1 MGTVRSNQGIEGR
14 CRALVPGTTSGDL
27 VLATRT
33 SGWDMITDWPR
44 ILTKTCQLKTFHSRQ
59 NIEDDKTHDIRQKTD
74 EQDTKKDT
82 EEKNQGRETWDH
94 DRILNTGENDTLLDT
109 EDHDKGPKTKN
120 KDQKLKTQKQTNRLD
135 IKDKVENIPKLSNR
149 HKYREGNFYSRQKTH
164 DKYTRHLQNTEI
176 TRKEVFWST
185 ARLTDIIIKDSML
198 IKKSSSALIIRNKE
212 TNKFS
217 RFLFLLLLFSLL
229 PPAASRCIT
238 LPDNTINQKGRT
250 AKVKFSTVDC
260 SIQKISIPL
269 SSQETNAGLL
279 PLKFKVYE
287 YGTKPGEELITKQP
301 EKSTVRPGDN
311 LSPSLQEVP
320 ENKPENDVNKPGD
333 DIADGNVE
341 VEQPLT
347 DEDDT
352 ENDNQVS
359 EAGLN
364 GNKVTETVIEGDLS
378 EDDGKLLPQPDT
390 NNEGKESNDKDENNE
405 NQSEI
410 NTEGETNTEGEI
422 NTGEEIITEEEDNLS
437 EEDGKLLPQ
446 PDTKDEDNDYQSEI
460 DTEDEINADGETNN
474 EGEEKNEGNILLQ
487 PGTKDEDSVLED
499 NDIDNNDQSETNN
512 DVEIN
517 EEGDIHTSE
526 EINIDESKD
535 NATDK
540 EISDENENRPSLNN
554 VDQTDT
560 IENEDTKKEEITTQP
575 KKDGDI
581 YVGDISTKE
590 DGKVTKLMTTIIKEE
605 HSTKG
610 IIKDKND
617 KDKDLAVIDTSD
629 EIDSHIGEKNPNEY
643 IITSKDTTKD
653 SSTIVNG
660 IPLDNND
667 LEKNT
672 KQDKA
677 TVITKEENISK
688 QSKSTFAAHENN
700 LIKTSTNETY
710 LKMTPAQV
718 TAINHG
724 ISRKTTNPTYNNGDY
739 NHTKKEPTSEKV
751 SLGDLEEKITPN
763 TENNY
768 EFLKTNSNHIKEL
781 SSQKMHS
788 HDTTEKMITSQEK
801 ETTKATV
808 SMMPEKNTSHEN
820 MPSINNFLTSIDP
833 DTTKI
838 PSLANSGQIDVIEKR
853 TTIFEN
859 VNSAHKSTIVNK
871 ESGMPEHANPTL
883 PFSENHE
890 EIRTTDN
897 NNKPLTSLK
906 VNKHTSKV
914 GESTKE
920 KGFTTNS
927 FIDNENG
934 YDIPSESTK
943 ISTEKNTSKSNE
955 IQKDNKTTSF
965 IQKETTQKINTNY

>member
-1 MGTVRSNQGIEGR
+1 MGTVRSSQGIEGR
-14 CRALVPGTTSGDL
+14 CRALVPGTTSGE
-27 VLATRT
+27 
-33 SGWDMITDWPR
+33 
-44 ILTKTCQLKTFHSRQ
+44 H
-59 NIEDDKTHDIRQKTD
+59 
-74 EQDTKKDT
+74 
-82 EEKNQGRETWDH
+82 
-94 DRILNTGENDTLLDT
+94 DTLLDT

-120 KDQKLKTQKQTNRLD
+120 KDLKLKTQKQTNRLD

-176 TRKEVFWST
+176 TRKVVFWST

-229 PPAASRCIT
+229 PPAASRCIR

-250 AKVKFSTVDC
+250 AKVKFSTMDC
-260 SIQKISIPL
+260 LIQKISIPL

-410 NTEGETNTEGEI
+410 NTEGEINTE
-422 NTGEEIITEEEDNLS
+422 EEIITEEEDNLS

-446 PDTKDEDNDYQSEI
+446 PDTKDEDNVLNINDENNDYQSEI
-460 DTEDEINADGETNN
+460 DTEYEINADGETNN
-474 EGEEKNEGNILLQ
+474 EGEEKDEGNILPQ
-487 PGTKDEDSVLED
+487 PGATDEDSVLDD

-560 IENEDTKKEEITTQP
+560 IENEDTKKEEKTTQP
-575 KKDGDI
+575 KKE
-581 YVGDISTKE
+581 YVGDKSTKE

-653 SSTIVNG
+653 SSTIANG

-688 QSKSTFAAHENN
+688 QSKS
-700 LIKTSTNETY
+700 
-710 LKMTPAQV
+710 
-718 TAINHG
+718 
-724 ISRKTTNPTYNNGDY
+724 
-739 NHTKKEPTSEKV
+739 
-751 SLGDLEEKITPN
+751 
-763 TENNY
+763 
-768 EFLKTNSNHIKEL
+768 
-781 SSQKMHS
+781 
-788 HDTTEKMITSQEK
+788 
-801 ETTKATV
+801 
-808 SMMPEKNTSHEN
+808 
-820 MPSINNFLTSIDP
+820 
-833 DTTKI
+833 
-838 PSLANSGQIDVIEKR
+838 
-853 TTIFEN
+853 
-859 VNSAHKSTIVNK
+859 
-871 ESGMPEHANPTL
+871 
-883 PFSENHE
+883 
-890 EIRTTDN
+890 
-897 NNKPLTSLK
+897 
-906 VNKHTSKV
+906 
-914 GESTKE
+914 
-920 KGFTTNS
+920 
-927 FIDNENG
+927 
-934 YDIPSESTK
+934 
-943 ISTEKNTSKSNE
+943 
-955 IQKDNKTTSF
+955 
-965 IQKETTQKINTNY
+965 

>member
-1 MGTVRSNQGIEGR
+1 MGTVRSSQGIEGR
-14 CRALVPGTTSGDL
+14 CRALVPGTTSGE
-27 VLATRT
+27 
-33 SGWDMITDWPR
+33 
-44 ILTKTCQLKTFHSRQ
+44 H
-59 NIEDDKTHDIRQKTD
+59 
-74 EQDTKKDT
+74 
-82 EEKNQGRETWDH
+82 
-94 DRILNTGENDTLLDT
+94 DTLLDT

-120 KDQKLKTQKQTNRLD
+120 KDLKLKTQKQTNRLD

-176 TRKEVFWST
+176 TRKVVFWST

-229 PPAASRCIT
+229 PPAASRCIR

-301 EKSTVRPGDN
+301 EESTVRPGDN

-347 DEDDT
+347 DENDN
-352 ENDNQVS
+352 ENDNQES
-359 EAGLN
+359 EAGL
-364 GNKVTETVIEGDLS
+364 D
-378 EDDGKLLPQPDT
+378 ED
-390 NNEGKESNDKDENNE
+390 KESNDNDENNE
-405 NQSEI
+405 SQSEI
-410 NTEGETNTEGEI
+410 NTEGEINTE
-422 NTGEEIITEEEDNLS
+422 EEIITEEEDNLS

-446 PDTKDEDNDYQSEI
+446 PDTKDEDNVLNINDENNDYQSEI
-460 DTEDEINADGETNN
+460 DTEYEINADGETNN
-474 EGEEKNEGNILLQ
+474 EGEEKDETNILPQ
-487 PGTKDEDSVLED
+487 PGATDEDSVLDD

-653 SSTIVNG
+653 SSTIANG

-710 LKMTPAQV
+710 LKMTAAQV
-718 TAINHG
+718 TAVNHG

-820 MPSINNFLTSIDP
+820 MPSINNFFTSIDP
-833 DTTKI
+833 DTTKV
-838 PSLANSGQIDVIEKR
+838 PSLANSGQIDVIEKG

-859 VNSAHKSTIVNK
+859 VNSADKSTIVNK
-871 ESGMPEHANPTL
+871 ESGMPEYANQTL
-883 PFSENHE
+883 PFSENQ
-890 EIRTTDN
+890 EIRTTMDKSKQFSTRN
-897 NNKPLTSLK
+897 IEQLTSLK
-906 VNKHTSKV
+906 VNKDTSKI

-927 FIDNENG
+927 FTNKENEYDN
-934 YDIPSESTK
+934 PSESTK
-943 ISTEKNTSKSNE
+943 ISTE
-955 IQKDNKTTSF
+955 
-965 IQKETTQKINTNY
+965 

>member
-59 NIEDDKTHDIRQKTD
+59 NTEDDKTHDIRQKTD

-82 EEKNQGRETWDH
+82 EVKNQGRETWDH
-94 DRILNTGENDTLLDT
+94 DRILNTGEHDTVLDT
-109 EDHDKGPKTKN
+109 DDHDKGPKTKN
-120 KDQKLKTQKQTNRLD
+120 KDIKLKTQKQTNRLD

-176 TRKEVFWST
+176 TRKVVFWST

-198 IKKSSSALIIRNKE
+198 IEKSSSALIIRNKE

-301 EKSTVRPGDN
+301 EKSTVRPGDD

-347 DEDDT
+347 DEDDN

-359 EAGLN
+359 EAGLD
-364 GNKVTETVIEGDLS
+364 GNKVTETIKEEDLS

-390 NNEGKESNDKDENNE
+390 NNEDKESNKDENNE

-410 NTEGETNTEGEI
+410 NT
-422 NTGEEIITEEEDNLS
+422 
-437 EEDGKLLPQ
+437 
-446 PDTKDEDNDYQSEI
+446 
-460 DTEDEINADGETNN
+460 DGETNN
-474 EGEEKNEGNILLQ
+474 EGEEKDEGNILPQ
-487 PGTKDEDSVLED
+487 PGTKDEDD

-560 IENEDTKKEEITTQP
+560 IENEDTKKEEKTTQP
-575 KKDGDI
+575 KK
-581 YVGDISTKE
+581 
-590 DGKVTKLMTTIIKEE
+590 
-605 HSTKG
+605 
-610 IIKDKND
+610 
-617 KDKDLAVIDTSD
+617 
-629 EIDSHIGEKNPNEY
+629 
-643 IITSKDTTKD
+643 
-653 SSTIVNG
+653 
-660 IPLDNND
+660 
-667 LEKNT
+667 
-672 KQDKA
+672 
-677 TVITKEENISK
+677 
-688 QSKSTFAAHENN
+688 
-700 LIKTSTNETY
+700 
-710 LKMTPAQV
+710 
-718 TAINHG
+718 
-724 ISRKTTNPTYNNGDY
+724 
-739 NHTKKEPTSEKV
+739 
-751 SLGDLEEKITPN
+751 
-763 TENNY
+763 
-768 EFLKTNSNHIKEL
+768 
-781 SSQKMHS
+781 
-788 HDTTEKMITSQEK
+788 
-801 ETTKATV
+801 
-808 SMMPEKNTSHEN
+808 N
-820 MPSINNFLTSIDP
+820 M
-833 DTTKI
+833 
-838 PSLANSGQIDVIEKR
+838 
-853 TTIFEN
+853 
-859 VNSAHKSTIVNK
+859 
-871 ESGMPEHANPTL
+871 
-883 PFSENHE
+883 
-890 EIRTTDN
+890 
-897 NNKPLTSLK
+897 
-906 VNKHTSKV
+906 
-914 GESTKE
+914 
-920 KGFTTNS
+920 
-927 FIDNENG
+927 
-934 YDIPSESTK
+934 
-943 ISTEKNTSKSNE
+943 
-955 IQKDNKTTSF
+955 
-965 IQKETTQKINTNY
+965 

>member
-59 NIEDDKTHDIRQKTD
+59 NTEDDKTHDIRQKTD

-82 EEKNQGRETWDH
+82 EVKNQGRETWDH
-94 DRILNTGENDTLLDT
+94 DRILNTGEHDTLLDT
-109 EDHDKGPKTKN
+109 DDHDKGPKTKN
-120 KDQKLKTQKQTNRLD
+120 KDIKLKTQKQTNRLD

-176 TRKEVFWST
+176 TRKVVFWST

-198 IKKSSSALIIRNKE
+198 IEKSSSALIIRNKE

-301 EKSTVRPGDN
+301 EKSTVRPGDD

-347 DEDDT
+347 DEDDN

-359 EAGLN
+359 EAGLD
-364 GNKVTETVIEGDLS
+364 GNKVTETIKEEDLS

-390 NNEGKESNDKDENNE
+390 NNEDKESNKDENNE

-410 NTEGETNTEGEI
+410 NT
-422 NTGEEIITEEEDNLS
+422 
-437 EEDGKLLPQ
+437 
-446 PDTKDEDNDYQSEI
+446 
-460 DTEDEINADGETNN
+460 DGETNN
-474 EGEEKNEGNILLQ
+474 EGEEKDEGNILPQ
-487 PGTKDEDSVLED
+487 PGTKDEDD

-517 EEGDIHTSE
+517 EEGDIYTSE

-540 EISDENENRPSLNN
+540 
-554 VDQTDT
+554 
-560 IENEDTKKEEITTQP
+560 
-575 KKDGDI
+575 
-581 YVGDISTKE
+581 
-590 DGKVTKLMTTIIKEE
+590 
-605 HSTKG
+605 
-610 IIKDKND
+610 
-617 KDKDLAVIDTSD
+617 
-629 EIDSHIGEKNPNEY
+629 
-643 IITSKDTTKD
+643 
-653 SSTIVNG
+653 
-660 IPLDNND
+660 
-667 LEKNT
+667 
-672 KQDKA
+672 
-677 TVITKEENISK
+677 
-688 QSKSTFAAHENN
+688 
-700 LIKTSTNETY
+700 
-710 LKMTPAQV
+710 
-718 TAINHG
+718 
-724 ISRKTTNPTYNNGDY
+724 
-739 NHTKKEPTSEKV
+739 
-751 SLGDLEEKITPN
+751 
-763 TENNY
+763 
-768 EFLKTNSNHIKEL
+768 
-781 SSQKMHS
+781 
-788 HDTTEKMITSQEK
+788 
-801 ETTKATV
+801 
-808 SMMPEKNTSHEN
+808 
-820 MPSINNFLTSIDP
+820 
-833 DTTKI
+833 
-838 PSLANSGQIDVIEKR
+838 
-853 TTIFEN
+853 
-859 VNSAHKSTIVNK
+859 
-871 ESGMPEHANPTL
+871 
-883 PFSENHE
+883 
-890 EIRTTDN
+890 
-897 NNKPLTSLK
+897 
-906 VNKHTSKV
+906 
-914 GESTKE
+914 
-920 KGFTTNS
+920 
-927 FIDNENG
+927 
-934 YDIPSESTK
+934 
-943 ISTEKNTSKSNE
+943 
-955 IQKDNKTTSF
+955 
-965 IQKETTQKINTNY
+965 